1 MRNFV
6 GMFLLYI
13 CTVLALRPENNLED
27 LQESDAKAL
36 PLPEPRCMLADMQK
50 KERKSDIMKKCRD
63 AFQNKEKCH
72 ELAIEGNCKWCEEL
86 CGPSEV

>member
-1 MRNFV
+1 
-6 GMFLLYI
+6 
-13 CTVLALRPENNLED
+13 
-27 LQESDAKAL
+27 
-36 PLPEPRCMLADMQK
+36 MLADMQK

-72 ELAIEGNCKWCEEL
+72 ELAREGNCKWCEEL